1 MWNIDFS
8 GTDGYSDTLS
18 ITGTISTE
26 PGTSP
31 YTIDEV
37 DLTYTQ
43 IGIPGDPCPGPYCED
58 INDSS
63 TTLQTS
69 YFGADNVL
77 CYPAS
82 TSCNSVPSSD
92 PAYLDNEGLGFV
104 LASSGGGDGSGND
117 VIFYSDEANA
127 YCVPQDDEPWFC
139 GTLTV
144 TPATAPSAT
153 PEPGSLGLLGLGM
166 FALPAAVFLRRKI
179 GSMTA

>member
-43 IGIPGDPCPGPYCED
+43 IGIPGDPCPGPY
-58 INDSS
+58 
-63 TTLQTS
+63 
-69 YFGADNVL
+69 
-77 CYPAS
+77 
-82 TSCNSVPSSD
+82 
-92 PAYLDNEGLGFV
+92 EGLGFV